1 MERVLKSSIFKFKKN
16 DQIGAAGAEEDS
28 EFLPTCF
35 VDIGYLEILENISDR
50 RQIVLGRT
58 GVGKS
63 ALLTRL
69 RETRN
74 EQVINVSPENLALTY
89 VSNSTILNFFSN
101 LGVNFDPFF
110 KLLWRHVFTV
120 EILSYHFQLHGTGKS
135 KSLLDWLSSLFTGNT
150 RHDKEMNEG
159 IKYLKN
165 WGKSFWLETEFRV
178 KEITQ
183 KVENELNAEL
193 KAKLGISGSS
203 IKSSTKAAE
212 KLTQDQKTELHS
224 RGQDI
229 ISSTQVQDLHKV
241 INLLDSVLKDRQKQ
255 YYIIVDGLDE
265 NWVEEKIRYKL
276 IMALILT
283 AKDFIKVKNAKAII
297 AIRRDLIDRVFRLT
311 RDSGFQE
318 EKYQSLYLP
327 IVWTKDE
334 LAEVL
339 DRRIDSLVSRRYTTT
354 KVTHRDLLPKK
365 YSKVSV
371 TQYLFKRTERPR
383 DVIAFFNAC
392 IAAGQNLSRLRVFEF
407 KLAEGEYSMQRL
419 RALGDEWSADYP
431 SLLDFTTILEKH
443 PSSFKISTIKDNSV
457 EDLCLCQ
464 GRSKNVPA

>member
-1 MERVLKSSIFKFKKN
+1 
-16 DQIGAAGAEEDS
+16 
-28 EFLPTCF
+28 
-35 VDIGYLEILENISDR
+35 
-50 RQIVLGRT
+50 
-58 GVGKS
+58 
-63 ALLTRL
+63 
-69 RETRN
+69 
-74 EQVINVSPENLALTY
+74 
-89 VSNSTILNFFSN
+89 
-101 LGVNFDPFF
+101 
-110 KLLWRHVFTV
+110 
-120 EILSYHFQLHGTGKS
+120 
-135 KSLLDWLSSLFTGNT
+135 
-150 RHDKEMNEG
+150 
-159 IKYLKN
+159 
-165 WGKSFWLETEFRV
+165 
-178 KEITQ
+178 
-183 KVENELNAEL
+183 
-193 KAKLGISGSS
+193 
-203 IKSSTKAAE
+203 
-212 KLTQDQKTELHS
+212 
-224 RGQDI
+224 
-229 ISSTQVQDLHKV
+229 
-241 INLLDSVLKDRQKQ
+241 
-255 YYIIVDGLDE
+255 
-265 NWVEEKIRYKL
+265 
-276 IMALILT
+276 
-283 AKDFIKVKNAKAII
+283 FIKVKNAKAII